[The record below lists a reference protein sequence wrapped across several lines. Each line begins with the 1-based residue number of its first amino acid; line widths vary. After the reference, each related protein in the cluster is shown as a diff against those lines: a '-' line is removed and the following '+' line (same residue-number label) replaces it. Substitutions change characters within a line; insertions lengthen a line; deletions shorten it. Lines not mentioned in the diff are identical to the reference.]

1 MQFIEQL
8 LGVSPDG
15 GTGLTEVAL
24 AAAVVS
30 GALLALARRL
40 MLRRRHAAAEE

>member
-15 GTGLTEVAL
+15 GTGLTEIAL

-30 GALLALARRL
+30 GALLVLARKL
-40 MLRRRHAAAEE
+40 VPRRRHAAAEE